1 MTYGYY
7 GAKGSR
13 KQSKTK
19 TLEVRRIL
27 ASLAMTA
34 GLLVYPFSVG
44 EAATE
49 IVRKEGVTG
58 PQITHPENNNN
69 VYNID
74 PEGSSGNFAYNRFE
88 KFNLDSGHIANL
100 NFKEAAALANLV
112 NNQVSINGIVNAV
125 KNGKIDGHLLFL
137 SPNGIAV
144 GASGVINAGQFT
156 GIVPTQTAFDK
167 LYNSSNPATDIT
179 LDTVQNL
186 NAYAN
191 DKAIDISGKIN
202 THSGVMLGA
211 GIININ
217 DGAKIQS
224 TKNLDFKDLVNIQN
238 GANADLGELT
248 KVEGSGGEIVLAAKQ
263 VSDVKD
269 TKVTKD
275 ENGQDKTEANA
286 IRWKDRSTDL
296 NAAVNIGKDKTD
308 QGVEITSSD
317 GAVKITAES
326 SSTYE
331 DSTPMTL
338 TDTLKKVIFGQGE
351 TIIDGLVD
359 KLAKKEAG
367 ANKYVFVNYSN
378 KKNKASVNVG
388 ANSAITG
395 NSIDIEAKS
404 TLEIKQSVA
413 VPASGKDSEGNTVS
427 NDSVLPVAAV
437 TVSRVYN
444 NADVVIDGNLTA
456 TGADATT
463 GSGIK
468 IAANADTKVDISATA
483 AGGEKTSAAVGV
495 AVLTGDT
502 KSKVTVKEGAT
513 PLTAAQGKVS
523 IEAVTGSDINV
534 NVGAVGA
541 QSYVVSNVGVANYDN
556 SAEVVLNRSI
566 TAGAVD
572 INAEN
577 KITGLKMTV
586 DNTVKTSTGSETGK
600 DTADTSATDEA
611 DISAEQGNTGTEKSE
626 DEKESEQKSVDPTQL
641 IKDAFVDTNDDK
653 TKDAAGSDGKGG
665 IQDVKDKLEGT
676 NEGGDN
682 EKKNSA
688 FGLGAAVGVVSNTN
702 NANVTIGKNVVIT
715 AAKPA
720 AGDTTP
726 ASGTPAE
733 GGTQTGDDS
742 QQTGE
747 GTTPTTPPAPDGSV
761 NISAKTLMT
770 ATTTNEDALQF
781 TVKNSLAKAKVEIGA
796 AVLVSNVKNNATVLM
811 DSDDT
816 NHATITSNGAVSLN
830 AAAGMGKYPAP
841 PEKEDGGD
849 GDSGSGTDAG
859 NGQNA
864 GSGTDTGT
872 GQTTNPETGNGT
884 GQNAGGESGNAGT
897 ATNTGSDTNTNPPAD
912 GGDDDTDAEE
922 KTSVLKYTVSA
933 EGTSEEETPGTF
945 ALSGSVG
952 VNTLKNNAIVMLGQQ
967 SQVTGSEVKLASD
980 AATSAEGT
988 YGAKDSNTKVGIGA
1002 TVGIQNIRGNS
1013 LVMVGKGVN
1022 LTGEESL
1029 EVSANN
1035 ELDAKNTA
1043 QNSGKGDSVG
1053 ISGMVA
1059 LSYGDS
1065 NSIVAIDD
1073 EAAIT
1078 AGFTTIT
1085 STNSTNIDNSA
1096 RTESTG
1102 TEGAKAFGIG
1112 VGIINYDINSIA
1124 MVGDNG
1130 SGLTAPTV
1138 VDAKNPTDTE
1148 KAAQKIYEDAKLARD
1163 VAGSTLAG
1171 KLGDKTAVNE
1181 KYVPVAKGT
1190 ITTGGLVAA
1199 AVTTGMIMNDAKAN
1213 ANAAPKE
1220 KDDDDSSGAEGDDG
1234 ENKPQDSEKWT
1245 KWSKQGTEGSGDAKK
1260 NAQNME
1266 NDNLQSQNES
1276 AAPSASQAGQEAGQA
1291 ANPDQGSSSDDDSED
1306 GEAAPTPGSP
1316 GASIGV
1322 EGSVALTFLGGR
1334 TDAVLDNVTV
1344 KNGTEDDPA
1353 PVLAASLS
1361 ATDFLGS
1368 ITLGGTGVK
1377 NKVDYGE
1384 STKVGIG
1391 ATFAMNSSK
1400 RDVDSLIR
1408 NSELPMA
1415 LMVSNSATKIGI
1427 EVAAGMGTSTGDGH
1441 GVNVNGA
1448 GVVYYNKAKQDVHA
1462 LMINT
1467 NVMGASVS
1475 NEATSTDFQIA
1486 GGLSGIKGS
1495 GESTTVGVGGAVAI
1509 SKLENDLK
1517 SGIIGGEY
1525 TVFSSVDVT
1534 AEKGTTQ
1541 INGALAGTKGG
1552 YGFEGAFA
1560 YGSVKNTTRAYIE
1573 DATVTSLGDVNV
1585 KAGEVPVVKT
1595 DAQKNE
1601 EKTKIDN
1608 KIDTSIGADPN
1619 KIKNIKK
1626 SDGSNTDNSGST
1638 DTNPTTYTDFD
1649 SATKDK
1655 AKEQLKKQAGD
1666 ALDKEAAQQAS
1677 NKNILEGAGLDTTG
1691 ASYLDTKSARS
1702 SLDELD
1708 IKDADGNKFD
1718 EGKAAEDAA
1727 QDEDDAKSD
1736 LGQNHSITITAAMGG
1751 GWNDGVGAGAGIAYN
1766 YVKNDIAADIKGAT
1780 ITANTVNGEAATDA
1794 LIVSVG
1800 AGIAVGGKTFN
1811 GAGSG
1816 SWNDLK
1822 NDTKV
1827 NFEKNTITGKSISE
1841 QALNTSSII
1850 NIAGEVAGGKGM
1862 SMGLSLAYNSLNNTT
1877 GTYLKDNK
1885 LTLLSDGDGAVR
1897 LATDNTGKALAV
1909 ASAVNVNI
1917 TQSYVGATG
1926 TVAINRGVN
1935 HTESVIDNADN
1946 IIYGVK
1952 TLSVT
1957 ASDLVKKTTVAGG
1970 ISVGGKK
1977 VGVGGAVAYTSV
1989 GSSGNKE
1996 RLRAEVNHANITTTA
2011 DGTITVSTTDSKTVK
2026 KGDKTELELSRIIS
2040 VGAGFGVQWGKN
2052 FFNLQGGAAVSDI
2065 YKDSRASLNNTIIN
2079 EGNTD
2084 NHPAISVTAD
2094 TRSKVNTVGAGGT
2107 VDIGTTVRGTA
2118 GVAINRMYHDTTAE
2132 MATTGDATTTVNAGR
2147 TEVRAVGDGDIHSVG
2162 VGGTV
2167 GVNGQASFGG
2177 SGGYNYIGNNVNA
2190 IIQNQNLTA
2199 NNNVGV
2205 VAQSDER
2212 LYNFVG
2218 GFAIAANAKVGLGAA
2233 VGINKITGSTNAL
2246 VSGGS
2251 VSAADTDTDA
2261 DKIKVTRPSDA
2272 KLFTTQS
2279 LDLTTDR
2286 TKLSESRTESGKTG
2300 IVVDSSATHTLISQ
2314 LSSGGVAAS
2323 ASVGIS
2329 LDGTVNLNTIEG
2341 ETTAKVQDAALNPG
2355 GNASASN
2362 INVNAIDYTN
2372 IGSFTGTPAI
2382 GAGAPLG
2389 LSIGVSANWET
2400 LDRTTA
2406 AEISSTSGKKNV
2418 FAKDLTVDA
2427 IAKHGSSALSF
2438 AAAAG
2443 GGKVGISSGDSI
2455 VRRKY
2460 NNTISAL
2467 LSNVNATFDGE
2478 AEIKADHLAN
2488 SHMQNVSA
2496 SLAAGMIGVA
2506 VGAGV
2511 SVIDDTSTVKAEVA
2525 DSELKAK
2532 ERTDGKNI
2540 SVLATN
2546 ENNWKN
2552 TLVTA
2557 SASVA
2562 IGAGLA
2568 ANVGINN
2575 TTGETAALV
2584 TNSTLE
2590 AYNVDVKAADKLTAK
2605 SIGGVGALG
2614 VGGVGVSVALNNI
2627 NSSVSS
2633 HVTGGSVTAANDIN
2647 VTAEEDRDFNSEV
2660 TGVAV
2665 GGIGVGVNVAITSI
2679 NKGITDA
2686 QLSGATDENGK
2697 SMGTD
2702 EGTKKEIDVH
2712 LNGTSVDGKTYGGV
2726 NGAKGSLAS
2735 GTGAFFGLNAEAKSD
2750 LEKAKEMSV
2759 SLSSATYKEGTPDT
2773 RKQGVHTEVS
2783 GETLTAAG
2791 NVNVKAT
2798 DANHIFEKNLEVTVG
2813 GGISATVA
2821 DNIIHTNYDTDV
2833 TMNRAN
2839 ITGKNVTIEAR
2850 QTQKGN
2856 GSEIEVKAGTGAIGI
2871 GVGVGYAGIVNKGS
2885 TDVNITGSTIKST
2898 EGDVTVNALDESK
2911 HKANILNVGVS
2922 SVNVT
2927 TTFASVENYSNV
2939 GITLNDT
2946 KDDANNIISTN
2957 ISAAKS
2963 IAIDA
2968 KKANALEA
2976 HTQGVGVGGVNVAVN
2991 HATIED
2997 GKKDE
3002 NGKIIS
3008 GNVTAKI
3015 TGTNG
3020 TFTANSFHLGATND
3034 TTAKLSAGSTAVSV
3048 LGVSRMRGKG
3058 VMNMGADVS
3067 VAGGRFN
3074 AGIVEFASTLGNAN
3088 GRTLEGNVKGHNISA
3103 VAVAPDVVALT
3114 TEAAG
3119 TVNVAN
3125 STFGENTNLI
3135 LDNESYV
3142 DRKAYIY
3149 SVTAGAVAVGN
3160 TSADI
3165 FGKETLNT
3173 TLTGGTATNPNK
3185 LNTLTVATYGENKGK
3200 AFADA
3205 GGGSLVGYIGAHV
3218 RNDSINNVTSTL
3230 GGQWET
3236 TGDVWLVAA
3245 QKDETRLTA
3254 SEGHGG
3260 IAGVGGTSVDN
3271 YITTNTNADVADGT
3285 VITADRTHI
3294 GTANAITTGAYDD
3307 TNEKGA
3313 TDAQTFT
3320 MKDHFGGVISGNRL
3334 RSLIDV
3340 VENGTVTIGSNAKI
3354 TTNHLQEYIAASE
3367 NNLTNLVEAKGGGAI
3382 AVTDAVSEF
3391 ILDIHN
3397 NVNVESGAILS
3408 NEKAA
3413 STEDIT
3419 IAAYDNLTMKSQVDG
3434 TVYAGVISPIV
3445 TKNIVV
3451 TDRTSDVTVA
3461 GTIESGSNVGLYAG
3475 ADEKGTLSNLK
3486 ADLKSGAY
3494 NYSVISITTPRVK
3507 YNKND
3512 DDKDIGKDMGT
3523 VNVSGMVRSNKDINV
3538 IASAGKERISKDQSL
3553 WNWALGGSS
3562 TNKTFL
3568 TSDAVTADEALPKT
3582 STVNVTGSLIAG
3594 TADAINVNI
3603 KGSVADGLEYAY
3615 ISKDGN
3621 SYTYNPD
3628 GPNTEIN
3635 LTNQRVLA
3643 GIKEGTFDYAN
3654 TLGERLQKLNEL
3666 IAAYDGNNNA
3676 NGGAEVMAAYIA
3688 ERTRIQDEMVRLGLT
3703 ENDKNGNI
3711 VYSNSGRP
3719 VYYVEIPDLST
3730 GGGNINVTAND
3741 LIGTGNLHANSA
3753 PGVTITN
3760 NSDAYL
3766 RLNNIIMGEQGGKI
3780 TYNGFDNVIP
3790 PGASEGNPVINRT
3803 NVSKTGA
3810 SFREIYG
3817 VGDKNTELA
3826 DLTVK
3831 NDPTVSLESTITLT
3845 EEKRQQLKQEVE
3857 NAANIELAD
3866 ENLTQADKDRILAN
3880 KNDLLNEI
3888 DRHESFTYKAMP
3900 NVEVNGKISNFYGQ
3914 VEINNTKG
3922 DIRINGGTQE
3932 RPTGVFGNSVKLVAS
3947 QGTIAQD
3954 YREGIVNISG
3964 DPEKYLDSYTSY
3976 TNNDLITAAENNMD
3990 FYEVTLFE
3998 GIPFFER
4005 KIMVRKPGTNL
4016 SGNATTTYERPASS
4030 IEATGYIAGRD
4041 VYVSASNINVN
4052 GLIQSGYKNYTAT
4065 VTETQLAEA
4074 QKRPASRAAVV
4085 QNRTMY
4091 KVNDGGAQWN
4101 STEKVFDYVP
4111 QVYWDPSTDKLV
4123 VEDIDTQGGKIY
4135 LTGKIAST
4143 GDGRILAADGAADIT
4158 VTNETALDMNV
4169 GNVLNNQREGVITIA
4184 DTANDTWT
4192 EYKRGQTRS
4201 ITGYANY
4208 LKAHAKDGDPY
4219 ATASVTTDTDKVLS
4233 MDSTL
4238 TYTPKANQTYNWTK
4252 GKTVEETKEYLHH
4265 KRYGLWGAVETKD
4278 ATALRSE
4285 AKVVRQA
4292 EPREYGLPEGAVIQQ
4307 DSTTGLAGNTLRLD
4321 TTSNQLEHWQSE
4333 PERWLEK
4340 TGFLG
4345 WFRNYYTRWTEG
4357 TKTLKTYSYS
4367 ISASEPISIGLIGD
4381 ATGSINI
4388 ASTNANG
4395 GSINL
4400 TGNVANS
4407 HNAAPLTVN
4416 SAAGGIFQ
4424 NDNTTLKSE
4433 IVNLSAKNDI
4443 SNIHIASIGE
4453 VTGQD
4458 AEGKAI
4464 VTDNIQ
4470 LNAVSTG
4477 KGDIDITAV
4486 GGFLNDQPLPGNVT
4500 IVALKSQDGDTA
4512 FSSNAALGDVTL
4524 TANGNII
4531 QSGSGTTV
4539 EGRGITLT
4547 SKNGGIGTAGQAI
4560 QIAGSDL
4567 VYSTDRYGAQVNASA
4582 KDSIYLTEATAGG
4595 DMRVGKIESREGD
4608 VNLTVLDGGFID
4620 ALPKEDKSGSNDSVD
4635 EMVHRWIDAGL
4646 IDGEKDTNG
4655 NYTYKGAYIEGLEKA
4670 RDEYRANVEAAYDI
4684 ETVYASTDYQDYK
4697 ARTGSYA
4704 NKTDEEIAAKLE
4716 ADGHQKYADYAKY
4729 ETAAAYRTAHKI
4741 DWATQYNNEKTVVE
4755 AVYASADYKAYI
4767 AGTGVYAGM
4776 TAEQKS
4782 AKLAA
4787 DGHQNY
4793 VVYAKYGTAE
4803 AYLKDTAAYKY
4814 SQYADAN
4821 AYLDADA
4828 TYTDLKDKAD
4838 HPTFEWTKDM
4848 MLYAVSD
4855 KMVNPEGGGSVQTE
4869 QAANVL
4875 GVNVKLN
4882 AAKGVGTFA
4891 DESETITGEQL
4902 TGSDAVTYM
4911 KQLLNVGASDVKVEK
4926 TVDEDGATRV
4936 KSFTITRNMPLGVF
4950 LKEKDS
4956 QESGAQE
4963 TGALNVQAGGD
4974 VFVAGR
4980 TETVGNDVHSVIN
4993 VGAIDA
4999 KSGDKTYDVRLHSAK
5014 GIYNAKTVNDTNITG
5029 RNLILTGGEE
5039 SIGEAYKPLTVSLT
5053 GDITEAR
5060 ANKNVFIK
5068 NMNDADFLRLGAM
5081 SAGDTISLN
5090 SHKGFLMSSANSDIA
5105 VSYINAGKT
5114 LQFVADETTG
5124 IVGNADHAIR
5134 ILNDRAPV
5142 DITAGTAYI
5151 KGVGNTDIRNG
5162 TLVLGTINT
5171 TNEFVAES
5179 EGSLSVGQ
5187 EEEKDSAG
5195 NVVKPA
5201 VEGKINSGGNVTL
5214 SAADKLTLDGAVK
5227 AGNQTDAKKVLTL
5240 KAVNGDITQTAKGAI
5255 TADAVNTFNG
5265 KSLLL
5270 ENANNQFNSITVDGI
5285 ETESGKAI
5293 DGNVRIIDN
5302 SDALVVAV
5310 KRDVTGDISVE
5321 NLRENGALT
5330 NSGNLT
5336 ATGNIELEAKGDLT
5350 QAAGTTLDAGKDV
5363 KLTSTNG
5370 ALAANGNIKA
5380 QENIE
5385 LKSDGDLTQAAD
5397 STLNA
5402 GKDVNLTSTNG
5413 ALAANGNIK
5422 AQENIILK
5430 AKGDLTQ
5437 AADSTLDAGK
5447 DVNLTSTNG
5456 ALTANG
5462 NIKAQE
5468 NIDLKA
5474 KGDLTQAAGSTLDAR
5489 MNVEMT
5495 STNGN
5500 LTQAANTEIKA
5511 GQNVTQTAQNG
5522 ALVNDGKIVSL
5533 DGGIT
5538 LTAKGDL
5545 TQGAKLSA
5553 DKDIKVTSEN
5563 GALANNNSIIS
5574 GNGNIVLKAEKDLTQ
5589 GLKGILAANNRE
5601 KEVQLTSVNGGITQ
5615 QATEEESAG
5624 IQAKKVTVVS
5634 KNSVDLW
5641 GVNNYFDAITVQSS
5655 VANAP
5660 IQGSVSIFDCADNM
5674 ELSILPVVNG
5684 NIKVEN
5690 RESAGAIQV
5699 TSELNANGNGADAKG
5714 DITLQSKGNIVT
5726 ERKLTAA
5733 NDVTATSTDGAMTI
5747 GGDVSASNNITLQ
5760 SKEAMQTTGKLTA
5773 ADDVNLTSTSGDVT
5787 IGGDVTTGTQE
5798 PKFEDLNNDGIPE
5811 VQEPYNALVIH
5822 AGGAIQEAEGV
5833 KIATP
5838 VVETYSAKGVSMES
5852 KNNTFEFFL
5861 ADALGDN
5868 TIINGSVKAVTSYAG
5883 GEDQTFT
5890 AGVGVSVVGDVEF
5903 TNLHQDGHLG
5913 LLMLHPERDISV
5925 LEGNGAEG
5933 NLVLKASQDV
5943 GLLGDAT
5950 AAHDI
5955 VIDSTN
5961 GSFYGIGKSLT
5972 AGHDVNV
5979 SVGDAVYYIGGTN
5992 NDGTGKA
5999 LYAGHDIVIETKN
6012 SASEDAGIYI
6022 GALPDNINLM
6032 DVMNGTASVEEAPT
6046 VLMAV
6051 NNAIFNVNG
6060 NGDIDLKGNVMAKDG
6075 EVAATIS
6082 GKGDITVGNEEG
6094 VAETTI
6100 MAQKDVTLKTEEG
6113 NIKVSKGIQSTEE
6126 SVSVQTGKGDITV
6139 GRDNVVDGKTITAK
6153 KDVSVGTD
6161 LGTIYIQGE
6170 TSTETGDITM
6180 KAGKNNYKEG
6190 SDGGNFVI
6198 RDDGQVN
6205 SGGGVGLYGRNGD
6218 IHITDDISAK
6228 KGLTASITEQG
6239 NVYFDTN
6246 VSVTNDVNITTEK
6259 GDIEVGHTVN
6269 AETGTVSLQTGKG
6282 DISIGADVTAGND
6295 VKMKVNTGDVTVGDG
6310 VTGDDAGSS
6319 GQGNVVAKN
6328 GDVTVDISGKG
6339 NVSITKSVDSQNG
6352 SVSVKTKEGNIN
6364 IGSANVKD
6372 DKTVTAKENVNVE
6385 TDLGTIYILGMT
6397 STEKGDIT
6405 MKAGKDSYQ
6414 ADEGSGEDLVQNG
6427 NFIIKDDG
6435 KVNAGGA
6442 VNLKGRNGDIHITE
6456 AIEAKKGIT
6465 TSITEKG
6472 NVYFDREVNVKDD
6485 VNITTEDGSIAIGK
6499 TVTSTEGNVN
6509 LQTGTGSILIGEDV
6523 TAEKD
6528 VTIATKKG
6536 SVIVGDT
6543 DTGRAGNVLSKKGDV
6558 SIQTGEGIVG
6568 IVKSVKA
6575 QEGSIDIQV
6584 GTGGVAI
6591 GDNGPGVETVTAYK
6605 NIDVAVD
6612 LGRIEINGKTST
6624 KKGDISMS
6632 AAESE
6637 YVPGGQNIIIAQN
6650 GELDSGRDARLTG
6663 RNGDLHVTDA
6673 VKAVRNLNA
6682 KVLDEGDIVYDKTVN
6697 VNGDVTAKTDKGSIS
6712 VAKEVTGNLVDLDT
6726 GKGNITV
6733 SGDIRSNTDVTMH
6746 TGTGDISVK
6755 NVNAQGNTTI
6765 SDTGRGNVNG
6775 KNIVSGGTTHVS
6787 LTKGDLFLNL
6797 AEGKAVVL
6805 RMEDNT
6811 KASKV
6816 GTVLADASGGAG
6828 PDVELTGNYIPIGT
6842 LAAKNGNTVFE
6853 VTAMGANNQKL
6864 ISGEIT
6870 VGSLRSRTNTHMP
6883 TLWANRGN
6891 IHVDEGDL
6899 AIDDVLAVD
6908 KIHLE
6913 NKLTDL
6919 AIFGRTPTRDG
6930 EQLYYWNNLE
6940 MANSKTRPF
6949 MLYANGKVRTHRA
6962 VLIDAGRYYGKLY
6975 GDNLSVVDMMRERLT
6990 NEHGQYT
6997 FDRTWY
7003 TKPGEI
7009 LKEKVLFGMDT
7020 VDEDIRR
7027 HNASSGQLM

>member
-34 GLLVYPFSVG
+34 GLLAMPFSVG

-74 PEGSSGNFAYNRFE
+74 PEGVSGNFAYNRFE

-112 NNQVSINGIVNAV
+112 NNQVTINGIVNAV

-156 GIVPTQTAFDK
+156 GIVPTPDAFNK
-167 LYNSSNPATDIT
+167 LYNASDTDVATVIT
-179 LDTVQNL
+179 LEAINTIRDG
-186 NAYAN
+186 AYAN
-191 DKAIDISGKIN
+191 DKSIDISGHIN
-202 THSGVMLGA
+202 THSGIMLGA
-211 GIININ
+211 GVININ
-217 DGAKIQS
+217 DGAMLRS
-224 TKNLDFKDLVNIQN
+224 TKDVSFTDVVNTGSN
-238 GANADLGELT
+238 PELAFAT
-248 KVEGSGGEIVLAAKQ
+248 DGTGGEIVLAAKQ

-275 ENGQDKTEANA
+275 KNGQDKTEANA

-296 NAAVNIGKDKTD
+296 NAAVNIGKNVTISNKDN
-308 QGVEITSSD
+308 
-317 GAVKITAES
+317 AVKITAES
-326 SSTYE
+326 TSTYE

-338 TDTLKKVIFGQGE
+338 TDTLKNVIFGQGE

-395 NSIDIEAKS
+395 NNIDIEAKS

-468 IAANADTKVDISATA
+468 IAANADTKVDLSATA

-577 KITGLKMTV
+577 KIIGLKMTV
-586 DNTVKTSTGSETGK
+586 DNTVKTPTGSETGK

-715 AAKPA
+715 A
-720 AGDTTP
+720 TP
-726 ASGTPAE
+726 IENSETANGA
-733 GGTQTGDDS
+733 
-742 QQTGE
+742 
-747 GTTPTTPPAPDGSV
+747 V
-761 NISAKTLMT
+761 NVSANTLMQ
-770 ATTTNEDALQF
+770 ASAEKEDGFQF
-781 TVKNSLAKAKVEIGA
+781 SVKNTQSGANVEIGA
-796 AVLVSNVKNNATVLM
+796 AVLVSNVKNDATVLM
-811 DSDDT
+811 DSDSDGT
-816 NHATITSNGAVSLN
+816 KFAQIKGGKVSLDVG
-830 AAAGMGKYPAP
+830 AGMGKYKVNQP
-841 PEKEDGGD
+841 KTGEDGKP
-849 GDSGSGTDAG
+849 
-859 NGQNA
+859 
-864 GSGTDTGT
+864 TG
-872 GQTTNPETGNGT
+872 ET
-884 GQNAGGESGNAGT
+884 E
-897 ATNTGSDTNTNPPAD
+897 
-912 GGDDDTDAEE
+912 EVE

-933 EGTSEEETPGTF
+933 EGTAEDDKPSKF
-945 ALSGSVG
+945 VLDGSVG
-952 VNTLKNNAIVMLGQQ
+952 VNTLKNNAIVLLGQHLGQQ
-967 SQVTGSEVKLASD
+967 SQVEGSEVKLSSD
-980 AATSAEGT
+980 ATTNAEGT
-988 YGAKDSNTKVGIGA
+988 YGAKDENTKVGLGG

-1013 LVMVGKGVN
+1013 LVMVGKGASI
-1022 LTGEESL
+1022 TGTDSFEA
-1029 EVSANN
+1029 SAENSMD
-1035 ELDAKNTA
+1035 LKNTV
-1043 QNSGKGDSVG
+1043 QNAGKGTSIG
-1053 ISGMVA
+1053 ISGMLA
-1059 LSYGDS
+1059 LSYGES
-1065 NSIVAIDD
+1065 NSVVSIDD
-1073 EAAIT
+1073 EANIT
-1078 AGFTTIT
+1078 TGFATIT
-1085 STNSTNIDNSA
+1085 STNSTNIENVARSESA
-1096 RTESTG
+1096 G
-1102 TEGAKAFGIG
+1102 QDGAKAFGIG
-1112 VGIINYDINSIA
+1112 VGIVNYDVNSIA

-1130 SGLTAPTV
+1130 SGIIAPTGSS
-1138 VDAKNPTDTE
+1138 TDTE
-1148 KAAQKIYEDAKLARD
+1148 KAAKKIYADAALARTI
-1163 VAGSTLAG
+1163 AGDTLAG
-1171 KLGDKTAVNE
+1171 KLGGKTTGD
-1181 KYVPVAKGT
+1181 AKGN
-1190 ITTGGLVAA
+1190 ITTGGLVGMAL
-1199 AVTTGMIMNDAKAN
+1199 TTGMIQNDAKA
-1213 ANAAPKE
+1213 KVVT
-1220 KDDDDSSGAEGDDG
+1220 SSEDDG
-1234 ENKPQDSEKWT
+1234 DENDREDSEKWT
-1245 KWSKQGTEGSGDAKK
+1245 KWSKKGEEGSTDAK
-1260 NAQNME
+1260 QTT
-1266 NDNLQSQNES
+1266 NDLEQDNVESQNGS
-1276 AAPSASQAGQEAGQA
+1276 APPAGGSSQKNNATSAMGEASEA
-1291 ANPDQGSSSDDDSED
+1291 ANPDGSTNAED
-1306 GEAAPTPGSP
+1306 EGAAPAAGSEASA
-1316 GASIGV
+1316 GASIGI

-1334 TDAVLDNVTV
+1334 TDAVLDNVIV
-1344 KNGTEDDPA
+1344 KNETVEDETVTPA
-1353 PVLAASLS
+1353 PVLAVSMS

-1368 ITLGGTGVK
+1368 ITMGGTSVK
-1377 NKVDYGE
+1377 HSVQE
-1384 STKVGIG
+1384 SASANVGIG
-1391 ATFAMNSSK
+1391 GTFAMNSVS
-1400 RDVDSLIR
+1400 RDVNSLIR
-1408 NSELPMA
+1408 KSELPMA
-1415 LMVSNSATKIGI
+1415 FLVSNAATKIGI
-1427 EVAAGMGTSTGDGH
+1427 EVAAGMGVSTAEGTGA
-1441 GVNVNGA
+1441 NINGA

-1486 GGLSGIKGS
+1486 GGLAATKG
-1495 GESTTVGVGGAVAI
+1495 GGAGTNVGVGGAVAI

-1525 TVFSSVDVT
+1525 TVLSSVDVE
-1534 AEKGTTQ
+1534 AQKGTTQ
-1541 INGALAGTKGG
+1541 VSGALAGTKGG

-1573 DATVTSLGDVNV
+1573 DVPSLSSGDVNV
-1585 KAGEVPVVKT
+1585 KAGEVPVVRT
-1595 DAQKNE
+1595 DAQKDAKINE
-1601 EKTKIDN
+1601 EKSKIDGKITKADN
-1608 KIDTSIGADPN
+1608 KLDDD
-1619 KIKNIKK
+1619 KK
-1626 SDGSNTDNSGST
+1626 LTDEQ
-1638 DTNPTTYTDFD
+1638 
-1649 SATKDK
+1649 K
-1655 AKEQLKKQAGD
+1655 AKLKEQANKAIE
-1666 ALDKEAAQQAS
+1666 KEAAQQKS
-1677 NKNILEGAGLDTTG
+1677 NKDTLDAAGLDTTG
-1691 ASYLDTKSARS
+1691 ETYLDKSEATSSIAKETKEDSAGKS
-1702 SLDELD
+1702 IETDGGK
-1708 IKDADGNKFD
+1708 IAD
-1718 EGKAAEDAA
+1718 DAA
-1727 QDEDDAKSD
+1727 SDENAAKDD
-1736 LGQNHSITITAAMGG
+1736 LGKNKSLTITAAMGG
-1751 GWNDGVGAGAGIAYN
+1751 GWNDNVGAGAGIAYN
-1766 YVKNDIAADIKGAT
+1766 YVNNDIAADIKGST
-1780 ITANTVNGEAATDA
+1780 ITANAVTGQASSDAT
-1794 LIVSVG
+1794 IVSVG
-1800 AGIAVGGKTFN
+1800 AGVAIGGKTFN

-1827 NFEKNTITGKSISE
+1827 NFEGNTITGKSILE
-1841 QALNTSSII
+1841 GAENAASII
-1850 NIAGEVAGGKGM
+1850 NIAGELVGGKGM
-1862 SMGLSLAYNSLNNTT
+1862 AMGLSLAYNSLNNTT
-1877 GTYLKDNK
+1877 GAYLTNNK
-1885 LTLLSDGDGAVR
+1885 LALESEGDGAVT
-1897 LATDNTGKALAV
+1897 LSADNTGKALAV
-1909 ASAVNVNI
+1909 AGGVNVNI
-1917 TQSYVGATG
+1917 SGSYVGATG

-1935 HTESVIDNADN
+1935 HTESVIDNAYNTID
-1946 IIYGVK
+1946 GVK
-1952 TLSVT
+1952 ALSVT
-1957 ASDLVKKTTVAGG
+1957 ASDLTKKTTVAGG

-1977 VGVGGAVAYTSV
+1977 VGMGGSVAYTSV
-1989 GSSGNKE
+1989 GSSSDRE

-2011 DGTITVSTTDSKTVK
+2011 DGTITVSTTDNK
-2026 KGDKTELELSRIIS
+2026 KNANNEVEKSRVIT
-2040 VGAGFGVQWGKN
+2040 VGAGFGVDWGKN

-2065 YKDSRASLNNTIIN
+2065 YKDSRASLNNTNIN
-2079 EGNTD
+2079 AQNKD
-2084 NHPAISVTAD
+2084 AHPTINVTAD
-2094 TRSKVNTVGAGGT
+2094 TKSKINTVGVGGS
-2107 VDIGTTVRGTA
+2107 VSIGSQVKGAA
-2118 GVAINRMYHDTTAE
+2118 GVAINRMYQDTKAE
-2132 MATTGDATTTVNAGR
+2132 MATDSGTTTVNAGL
-2147 TEVRAVGDGDIHSVG
+2147 TQVRAVGDGDIHSVG
-2162 VGGTV
+2162 VGGLV
-2167 GVNGQASFGG
+2167 GVGGQVAFAG
-2177 SGGYNYIGNNVNA
+2177 SGSYNYIGNNVNA
-2190 IIQNQNLTA
+2190 ILKNQNLTA
-2199 NNNVGV
+2199 NRSVGV
-2205 VAQSDER
+2205 VAQSDDR
-2212 LYNFVG
+2212 LYNFSG
-2218 GFAIAANAKVGLGAA
+2218 GFAIGANTKVGLGAS
-2233 VGINKITGSTNAL
+2233 VSINKITGDTNAL

-2251 VSAADTDTDA
+2251 ISAADVGNIT
-2261 DKIKVTRPSDA
+2261 VTRPKDDDLFKA
-2272 KLFTTQS
+2272 EKLDVSTNRQ
-2279 LDLTTDR
+2279 
-2286 TKLSESRTESGKTG
+2286 KLSENRQSETKTG
-2300 IVVDSSATHTLISQ
+2300 VVVNSSATHTMISQ
-2314 LSSGGVAAS
+2314 LSSGGVAIS
-2323 ASVGIS
+2323 GSVGVNV
-2329 LDGTVNLNTIEG
+2329 DGTVNLNTIKG
-2341 ETTAKVQDAALNPG
+2341 ETTAKIQDTNLNSES
-2355 GNASASN
+2355 NASDV
-2362 INVNAIDYTN
+2362 NVNAIDYSNLGT
-2372 IGSFTGTPAI
+2372 FTGTPSI
-2382 GAGAPLG
+2382 GGG
-2389 LSIGVSANWET
+2389 GVGVSVGVSANWET
-2400 LDRTTA
+2400 LDRMTA
-2406 AEISSTSGKKNV
+2406 AEISFSSASKEPNVYAKN
-2418 FAKDLTVDA
+2418 LTVDA
-2427 IAKHGSSALSF
+2427 TAKHGSSALSF
-2438 AAAAG
+2438 AAAGAA
-2443 GGKVGISSGDSI
+2443 GKVSVSSGDSI
-2455 VRRKY
+2455 MRHKY
-2460 NNTISAL
+2460 TNKTLATV
-2467 LSNVNATFDGE
+2467 SNVNAVYDGT
-2478 AEIKADHLAN
+2478 AKVKADHLGN
-2488 SHMQNVSA
+2488 SHTENVSVSA
-2496 SLAAGMIGVA
+2496 SIGMVA
-2506 VGAGV
+2506 VAAGAGV
-2511 SVIDDTSTVKAEVA
+2511 SVMDDSSTVKAEVKN
-2525 DSELKAK
+2525 SKLKEK
-2532 ERTDGKNI
+2532 EKSTGETDKKTI
-2540 SVLATN
+2540 SVWAN
-2546 ENNWKN
+2546 NKNNWNN

-2557 SASVA
+2557 SLGAG
-2562 IGAGLA
+2562 IGAGVA
-2568 ANVGINN
+2568 ANVGIYNI
-2575 TTGETAALV
+2575 TGETAALV
-2584 TNSTLE
+2584 TNSDLKATD
-2590 AYNVDVKAADKLTAK
+2590 VTVKATDELTAK
-2605 SIGGVGALG
+2605 GTGGVGAGG
-2614 VGGVGVSVALNNI
+2614 VGGVGVAVTLNNI
-2627 NSSVSS
+2627 NRSVSS
-2633 HVTGGSVTAANDIN
+2633 HVTGGQVEASNDIN
-2647 VTAEEDRDFNSEV
+2647 VATEEMRSFDSQV
-2660 TGVAV
+2660 TGVGA
-2665 GGIGVGVNVAITSI
+2665 GGIGVGVNVAVTSI

-2686 QLSGATDENGK
+2686 QLSNAKDENNNPT
-2697 SMGTD
+2697 SVNADTQN
-2702 EGTKKEIDVH
+2702 EIKKH
-2712 LNGTSVDGKTYGGV
+2712 LNSV
-2726 NGAKGSLAS
+2726 NGSKGTLGS
-2735 GTGAFFGLNAEAKSD
+2735 GTGAFFGLN
-2750 LEKAKEMSV
+2750 KADKEDIDDTVNNMSV
-2759 SLSSATYKEGTPDT
+2759 SLATPTYDSATPDT
-2773 RKQGVHTEVS
+2773 KKMGVHTEISNVILTAGNDVNVTAQDKS
-2783 GETLTAAG
+2783 DIFAKNIGVTAAG
-2791 NVNVKAT
+2791 AASINVT
-2798 DANHIFEKNLEVTVG
+2798 DA
-2813 GGISATVA
+2813 
-2821 DNIIHTNYDTDV
+2821 IIHTNYDTDV
-2833 TMNRAN
+2833 TMNKATV
-2839 ITGKNVTIEAR
+2839 TGKNVTINAL
-2850 QTQKGN
+2850 QTQAAPKDGKQ
-2856 GSEIEVKAGTGAIGI
+2856 GSDVRVTAVTVGALAS
-2871 GVGVGYAGIVNKGS
+2871 VGVGYAGIVNRGA
-2885 TDVNITGSTIKST
+2885 TDVNITDSNIKST
-2898 EGDVTVNALDESK
+2898 AGNVAVNAEDKSK
-2911 HKANILNVGVS
+2911 HQSQILSVGVAAL
-2922 SVNVT
+2922 NVT

-2939 GITLNDT
+2939 GVTLGGTN
-2946 KDDANNIISTN
+2946 N
-2957 ISAAKS
+2957 ISATRAADDKKS
-2963 IAIDA
+2963 ETGNITIDA

-2997 GKKDE
+2997 GGKD
-3002 NGKIIS
+3002 GDRVT

-3034 TTAKLSAGSTAVSV
+3034 TTAKLSAGNVAVSV

-3067 VAGGRFN
+3067 VAGGSFN

-3165 FGKETLNT
+3165 YGKETLNT
-3173 TLTGGTATNPNK
+3173 TLTGKANTSNK

-3307 TNEKGA
+3307 TNDKGA

-3391 ILDIHN
+3391 DLKIHN
-3397 NVNVESGAILS
+3397 NVNVGSGAILS

-3419 IAAYDNLTMKSQVDG
+3419 LAAYDNLTMKSQVDG

-3512 DDKDIGKDMGT
+3512 DDKDIGKDKGT

-3568 TSDAVTADEALPKT
+3568 TSDAVAADEALPKT

-3688 ERTRIQDEMVRLGLT
+3688 ERTRIQNEMVRLRLT

-3741 LIGTGNLHANSA
+3741 LTGTGNLHANSA

-3766 RLNNIIMGEQGGKI
+3766 RLNNILMGEQGGKI
-3780 TYNGFDNVIP
+3780 YYNGFDNVIP
-3790 PGASEGNPVINRT
+3790 AGASQGNPVINRT

-3810 SFREIYG
+3810 SFNEIYG
-3817 VGDKNTELA
+3817 VENGKAA

-3845 EEKRQQLKQEVE
+3845 EEKRKQLKQEVE
-3857 NAANIELAD
+3857 NAANIELAEIKPTD
-3866 ENLTQADKDRILAN
+3866 ENRDNLIANILVN
-3880 KNDLLNEI
+3880 KEKLLKEI
-3888 DRHESFTYKAMP
+3888 DENSSFTYKAMP

-3932 RPTGVFGNSVKLVAS
+3932 RPTGVFGNSVKLIAS

-3964 DPEKYLDSYTSY
+3964 DPEKYLDSYTTY
-3976 TNNDLITAAENNMD
+3976 TNNKLITDAEENMQ
-3990 FYEVTLFE
+3990 FE
-3998 GIPFFER
+3998 EITIFPGIRFFEQ
-4005 KIMVRKPGTNL
+4005 KIRVRKPGTNL

-4123 VEDIDTQGGKIY
+4123 VEDIDTAGGKIY

-4143 GDGRILAADGAADIT
+4143 GTGTYSEDKKLIPGRILAADGAAIIT
-4158 VTNETALDMNV
+4158 VKNETALDMNV
-4169 GNVLNNQREGVITIA
+4169 GKVLNNQREGVITIA
-4184 DTANDTWT
+4184 DTAKDTWT
-4192 EYKRGQTRS
+4192 EYKRGQTRT
-4201 ITGYANY
+4201 IQPGWDENDPTKGYAAF
-4208 LKAHAKDGDPY
+4208 LELHAKDGDPY
-4219 ATASVTTDTDKVLS
+4219 AKASVTTDTDKVLS

-4278 ATALRSE
+4278 ATALKSE

-4307 DSTTGLAGNTLRLD
+4307 GSTTGLAGNTLRLD

-4381 ATGSINI
+4381 STGSINI
-4388 ASTNANG
+4388 ASG

-4453 VTGQD
+4453 VTGRD

-4500 IVALKSQDGDTA
+4500 IVALKSKDGIN
-4512 FSSNAALGDVTL
+4512 SSVSSTALGDVSL
-4524 TANGNII
+4524 TANGNIT

-4539 EGRGITLT
+4539 EGRGINLT
-4547 SKNGGIGTAGQAI
+4547 SKKGGIGTAGQAI

-4582 KDSIYLTEATAGG
+4582 KDSIYLTEATTGG

-4608 VNLTVLDGGFID
+4608 VNLTVTNGGFID

-4646 IDGEKDTNG
+4646 IDGEKNASG
-4655 NYTYKGAYIEGLEKA
+4655 EYTYKGAYITGLEKK
-4670 RDEYRANVEAAYDI
+4670 RDDYKKNIELVYDTEKGGKTQAQWQADYNEYKASYDSYIANRDKYANYDSLSQEERETLDKENPGGYENYKHFSAQKAAYD
-4684 ETVYASTDYQDYK
+4684 
-4697 ARTGSYA
+4697 SYLA
-4704 NKTDEEIAAKLE
+4704 NKGRFDNLSQSEREALE
-4716 ADGHQKYADYAKY
+4716 AKGD
-4729 ETAAAYRTAHKI
+4729 
-4741 DWATQYNNEKTVVE
+4741 
-4755 AVYASADYKAYI
+4755 SDYKAYKYYSQF
-4767 AGTGVYAGM
+4767 GNV
-4776 TAEQKS
+4776 TADE
-4782 AKLAA
+4782 
-4787 DGHQNY
+4787 
-4793 VVYAKYGTAE
+4793 
-4803 AYLKDTAAYKY
+4803 YLKTNTVSYKY
-4814 SQYADAN
+4814 SQYANAD
-4821 AYLDADA
+4821 AYLEADA
-4828 TYTDLKDKAD
+4828 KYKDLVDKAD
-4838 HPTFEWTKDM
+4838 PEKRTFEWTKEM

-4855 KMVNPEGGGSVQTE
+4855 KMVNPEGGGSVQTK

-4875 GVNVKLN
+4875 GVNVNLN
-4882 AAKGVGTFA
+4882 ATKGAVGTFA
-4891 DESETITGEQL
+4891 DQSETITGEQL
-4902 TGSDAVTYM
+4902 TGNEAVTYM
-4911 KQLLNVGASDVKVEK
+4911 KKLLNVGASDVKVEK
-4926 TVDEDGATRV
+4926 TVDEDGTIRV

-4950 LKEKDS
+4950 LKEKES
-4956 QESGAQE
+4956 QESGTQE

-4980 TETVGNDVHSVIN
+4980 TETVDNGVHSAIN
-4993 VGAIDA
+4993 VGAINA
-4999 KSGDKTYDVRLHSAK
+4999 KSDDNKTYDVRLYSAK

-5029 RNLILTGGEE
+5029 KNLILTGGEE
-5039 SIGEAYKPLTVSLT
+5039 SIGEADKPLTVSLT
-5053 GDITEAR
+5053 GDMTEAR

-5142 DITAGTAYI
+5142 DITAGNAYI

-5162 TLVLGTINT
+5162 TLLLGTINT
-5171 TNEFVAES
+5171 TGEFTATS
-5179 EGSLSVGQ
+5179 DGSLSVGR
-5187 EEEKDSAG
+5187 EEEKDGAG
-5195 NVVKPA
+5195 NVVKEA
-5201 VEGKINSGGNVTL
+5201 VEGSINAGDKGGNVTL
-5214 SAADKLTLDGAVK
+5214 VATDNLTLDGAVK
-5227 AGNQTDAKKVLTL
+5227 AGNLTDAKRTLTL
-5240 KAVNGDITQTAKGAI
+5240 KADNGDITQTAKGAI

-5285 ETESGKAI
+5285 ETETGKAI
-5293 DGNVRIIDN
+5293 AGNVRIKDK
-5302 SDALVVAV
+5302 SDALTVAV

-5321 NLRENGALT
+5321 NRKTGGTLT

-5336 ATGNIELEAKGDLT
+5336 ATGNIGLKADGNLT
-5350 QAAGTTLDAGKDV
+5350 QAAGT
-5363 KLTSTNG
+5363 
-5370 ALAANGNIKA
+5370 
-5380 QENIE
+5380 
-5385 LKSDGDLTQAAD
+5385 
-5397 STLNA
+5397 TLNA

-5413 ALAANGNIK
+5413 SI
-5422 AQENIILK
+5422 
-5430 AKGDLTQ
+5430 T
-5437 AADSTLDAGK
+5437 
-5447 DVNLTSTNG
+5447 
-5456 ALTANG
+5456 
-5462 NIKAQE
+5462 
-5468 NIDLKA
+5468 
-5474 KGDLTQAAGSTLDAR
+5474 
-5489 MNVEMT
+5489 
-5495 STNGN
+5495 
-5500 LTQAANTEIKA
+5500 
-5511 GQNVTQTAQNG
+5511 QNVTEGT
-5522 ALVNDGKIVSL
+5522 
-5533 DGGIT
+5533 T
-5538 LTAKGDL
+5538 T
-5545 TQGAKLSA
+5545 
-5553 DKDIKVTSEN
+5553 
-5563 GALANNNSIIS
+5563 
-5574 GNGNIVLKAEKDLTQ
+5574 
-5589 GLKGILAANNRE
+5589 
-5601 KEVQLTSVNGGITQ
+5601 
-5615 QATEEESAG
+5615 G
-5624 IQAKKVTVVS
+5624 IQAQKVTTVSAKKV
-5634 KNSVDLW
+5634 DLQ
-5641 GVNNYFDAITVQSS
+5641 GTGNQFDVLTAQSS
-5655 VANAP
+5655 GANAP
-5660 IQGSVSIFDCADNM
+5660 IQGGVLIKDSTDKLA
-5674 ELSILPVVNG
+5674 LSIQPSVIG
-5684 NIKVEN
+5684 PITVEN
-5690 RESAGAIQV
+5690 TKDNGAIQV
-5699 TSELNANGNGADAKG
+5699 TSELQAKTQG
-5714 DITLQSKGNIVT
+5714 TDTGTLTLKSDGSMQIDKN
-5726 ERKLTAA
+5726 
-5733 NDVTATSTDGAMTI
+5733 VTADSDVVLTSVSGAMTI
-5747 GGDVSASNNITLQ
+5747 GGDVSASNNITLT
-5760 SKEAMQTTGKLTA
+5760 SKETMQTTGKLTA
-5773 ADDVNLTSTSGDVT
+5773 ANNVTATSTDGAMTIGGDVTTTTGDIKLQSNGNMQTTGKLTAKQNANSDNPAGNVNLTSTSGDVT
-5787 IGGDVTTGTQE
+5787 ISGDVTTGKQLPNLE
-5798 PKFEDLNNDGIPE
+5798 GANSPIPLE
-5811 VQEPYNALVIH
+5811 GTYNALVIK

-5833 KIATP
+5833 NIDTP
-5838 VVETYSAKGVSMES
+5838 VVETYSGKGVSLES
-5852 KNNTFEFFL
+5852 AKNTFGIFL
-5861 ADALGDN
+5861 ADGVNNNKAID
-5868 TIINGSVKAVTSYAG
+5868 GSVKVATNYYK
-5883 GEDQTFT
+5883 GEDD
-5890 AGVGVSVVGDVEF
+5890 SVVTIGLGASVLGDAEF
-5903 TNLHQDGHLG
+5903 SNLNPNGGLG
-5913 LLMLHPERDISV
+5913 ILVWHPEDNDRVIKV
-5925 LEGNGAEG
+5925 LGGNGAKG
-5933 NLVLKASQDV
+5933 DLVLKASQDV
-5943 GLLGDAT
+5943 GLLGDAY
-5950 AAHDI
+5950 AAHD
-5955 VIDSTN
+5955 VVVKSTN
-5961 GSFYGIGKSLT
+5961 GSFYGIGRNIT
-5972 AGHDVNV
+5972 AENDVNV
-5979 SVGDAVYYIGGTN
+5979 SVADSVYYIGGT
-5992 NDGTGKA
+5992 GKA
-5999 LYAGHDIVIETKN
+5999 LSARHDIIFEATN
-6012 SASEDAGIYI
+6012 PASKDAGIYI
-6022 GALPDNINLM
+6022 GALPENVSPM
-6032 DVMNGTASVEEAPT
+6032 DDTAPVAGAPT
-6046 VLMAV
+6046 MLWAG
-6051 NNAIFNVNG
+6051 NNANFNVNG
-6060 NGDIDLKGNVMAKDG
+6060 NGDIDLEGDVIAEAGKVS
-6075 EVAATIS
+6075 ATIS
-6082 GKGDITVGNEEG
+6082 DKGDITVGNEKG
-6094 VAETTI
+6094 DAKTTI
-6100 MAQKDVTLKTEEG
+6100 MAQENVTLETKEG
-6113 NIKVSKGIQSTEE
+6113 DIDVVKGIQSTKE
-6126 SVSVQTGKGDITV
+6126 SVSVQTGKGNITV
-6139 GRDNVVDGKTITAK
+6139 GRESAKPGEIVDDKETIKAAQNVNVETDLGTVYILGKTITE
-6153 KDVSVGTD
+6153 S
-6161 LGTIYIQGE
+6161 
-6170 TSTETGDITM
+6170 GDITM
-6180 KAGKNNYKEG
+6180 KAGKDKYEG
-6190 SDGGNFVI
+6190 GTDKGNFVI
-6198 RDDGQVN
+6198 RDDGKVI

-6259 GDIEVGHTVN
+6259 GDI
-6269 AETGTVSLQTGKG
+6269 
-6282 DISIGADVTAGND
+6282 SIGADVTAGND
-6295 VKMKVNTGDVTVGDG
+6295 VKMKVNTGNVTV
-6310 VTGDDAGSS
+6310 GSS
-6319 GQGNVVAKN
+6319 GQGNVVATN

-6352 SVSVKTKEGNIN
+6352 SVSVKTKEGDIN

-6397 STEKGDIT
+6397 STETGDIT
-6405 MKAGKDSYQ
+6405 LKAGKDSYLP
-6414 ADEGSGEDLVQNG
+6414 DTGSGEDWVQNG
-6427 NFIIKDDG
+6427 NFVIRDDG
-6435 KVNAGGA
+6435 KVSSGGG
-6442 VNLKGRNGDIHITE
+6442 VILNGRNGDIHITE
-6456 AIEAKKGIT
+6456 DIEAKKGIT
-6465 TSITEKG
+6465 ANITELG
-6472 NVYFDREVNVKDD
+6472 SVYFDREVKTTED
-6485 VNITTEDGSIAIGK
+6485 VNITTENGDISIGK
-6499 TVTSTEGNVN
+6499 TVSSEEGNVN
-6509 LQTGTGSILIGEDV
+6509 LQTGTGAILIGQDI

-6528 VTIATKKG
+6528 ITISSREG
-6536 SVIVGDT
+6536 SVVVGDIN
-6543 DTGRAGNVLSKKGDV
+6543 TGKDGDVLSKTGNV

-6568 IVKSVKA
+6568 IVKTVTA
-6575 QEGSIDIQV
+6575 QQGSIDVQV
-6584 GTGGVAI
+6584 GTGGVSI
-6591 GDNGPGVETVTAYK
+6591 GNNGPGVETVTAYK
-6605 NIDVAVD
+6605 NIDIGVD
-6612 LGRIEINGKTST
+6612 LGRIEIYGKTST
-6624 KKGDISMS
+6624 KTGDISMS
-6632 AAESE
+6632 AAENQ
-6637 YVPGGQNIIIAQN
+6637 YIPGGQNIIIAQN
-6650 GELDSGRDARLTG
+6650 GELDSARDARLTG

-6673 VKAVRNLNA
+6673 VKATRNLDVT
-6682 KVLDEGDIVYDKTVN
+6682 VLDEGDIALDRDVN
-6697 VNGDVTAKTDKGSIS
+6697 TS
-6712 VAKEVTGNLVDLDT
+6712 
-6726 GKGNITV
+6726 
-6733 SGDIRSNTDVTMH
+6733 
-6746 TGTGDISVK
+6746 
-6755 NVNAQGNTTI
+6755 
-6765 SDTGRGNVNG
+6765 
-6775 KNIVSGGTTHVS
+6775 
-6787 LTKGDLFLNL
+6787 F
-6797 AEGKAVVL
+6797 
-6805 RMEDNT
+6805 
-6811 KASKV
+6811 
-6816 GTVLADASGGAG
+6816 
-6828 PDVELTGNYIPIGT
+6828 P
-6842 LAAKNGNTVFE
+6842 AA
-6853 VTAMGANNQKL
+6853 
-6864 ISGEIT
+6864 
-6870 VGSLRSRTNTHMP
+6870 
-6883 TLWANRGN
+6883 
-6891 IHVDEGDL
+6891 
-6899 AIDDVLAVD
+6899 
-6908 KIHLE
+6908 
-6913 NKLTDL
+6913 
-6919 AIFGRTPTRDG
+6919 
-6930 EQLYYWNNLE
+6930 
-6940 MANSKTRPF
+6940 RP
-6949 MLYANGKVRTHRA
+6949 MWR
-6962 VLIDAGRYYGKLY
+6962 
-6975 GDNLSVVDMMRERLT
+6975 
-6990 NEHGQYT
+6990 
-6997 FDRTWY
+6997 
-7003 TKPGEI
+7003 
-7009 LKEKVLFGMDT
+7009 
-7020 VDEDIRR
+7020 
-7027 HNASSGQLM
+7027 

>member
-44 EAATE
+44 EAAIT
-49 IVRKEGVTG
+49 RKDGTAINPTG
-58 PQITHPENNNN
+58 N
-69 VYNID
+69 VYDIM
-74 PEGSSGNFAYNRFE
+74 PEGASADGKFAYNRFSQ
-88 KFNLDSGHIANL
+88 FVLDQNQIANL
-100 NFKEAAALANLV
+100 KFKSASASVDASTLANLV
-112 NNQVSINGIVNAV
+112 NSKVTINGIVNAV
-125 KNGKIDGHLLFL
+125 KGGAIDGHLIFL

-144 GASGVINAGQFT
+144 GSTGVINAGQFT
-156 GIVPTQTAFDK
+156 GIVPTEAAFNK
-167 LYNSSNPATDIT
+167 LYNETSKPADVIT
-179 LDTVQNL
+179 QAAIDQIIKDG
-186 NAYAN
+186 AYAAVQT
-191 DKAIDISGKIN
+191 DAEGGKTGVIDISGKIN

-211 GIININ
+211 GIINIK
-217 DGAKIQS
+217 DGAQIQS
-224 TKNLDFKDLVNIQN
+224 TKDLNFTNLVNIAG
-238 GANADLGELT
+238 GANSGLENLT
-248 KVEGSGGEIVLAAKQ
+248 ASAGTGGDIILAAKQ
-263 VSDVKD
+263 VSEVKD

-275 ENGQDKTEANA
+275 KNGQDKTEANA

-296 NAAVNIGKDKTD
+296 NAAVNIGKNVTIINKDK
-308 QGVEITSSD
+308 
-317 GAVKITAES
+317 AVKITAES

-338 TDTLKKVIFGQGE
+338 TSTLKSLILGDEK
-351 TIIDGLVD
+351 TILDGLVD
-359 KLAKKEAG
+359 KLAGKEAG
-367 ANKYVFVNYSN
+367 ANNYLFVNYSN

-395 NSIDIEAKS
+395 NNIDIEAKS

-437 TVSRVYN
+437 TVSRVFN
-444 NADVVIDGNLTA
+444 SADVVIEGNLTA
-456 TGADATT
+456 MGAEATT

-468 IAANADTKVDISATA
+468 IATNADTKVELSATA

-502 KSKVTVKEGAT
+502 KSKVTVKAGTT

-523 IEAVTGSDINV
+523 VEAVTGSDINV
-534 NVGAVGA
+534 NVGAVGTK
-541 QSYVVSNVGVANYDN
+541 SYVVSNVGVANYDN
-556 SAEVVLNRSI
+556 SAVVVLNRSI

-572 INAEN
+572 VKAEN
-577 KITGLKMTV
+577 NITGLKMTV
-586 DNTVKTSTGSETGK
+586 DNTVKSPSPTEPGK
-600 DTADTSATDEA
+600 DTQAADDDDKQQDDA
-611 DISAEQGNTGTEKSE
+611 DANAEKNKGDAGKSD
-626 DEKESEQKSVDPTQL
+626 DEKESEKKSIDPTKLIGDASVDTKSQGGTSQGTQSQDPTGTQDDE
-641 IKDAFVDTNDDK
+641 IGAEDTQTQDAEG
-653 TKDAAGSDGKGG
+653 A
-665 IQDVKDKLEGT
+665 IQKVKDKVEGT
-676 NEGGDN
+676 NEGGEN
-682 EKKNSA
+682 ANKTSA
-688 FGLGAAVGVVSNTN
+688 FGLGASVGVVSNTN

-715 AAKPA
+715 ATKPVA
-720 AGDTTP
+720 GDSGDSTPSDGTPTTGDTTP
-726 ASGTPAE
+726 PSGTPSGDSA
-733 GGTQTGDDS
+733 QTGEGA

-747 GTTPTTPPAPDGSV
+747 DTTPTTPPAPDGSV
-761 NISAKTLMT
+761 NVSAKTLMMPS
-770 ATTTNEDALQF
+770 ADKEDKENSF
-781 TVKNSLAKAKVEIGA
+781 NFSVKNTLANAKVEIGA
-796 AVLVSNVKNNATVLM
+796 AVLVSNVKNDATVLM
-811 DSDDT
+811 DSDSDGT
-816 NHATITSNGAVSLN
+816 KFAQIKGGKVSLD
-830 AAAGMGKYPAP
+830 AGAGMGKYKVNQP
-841 PEKEDGGD
+841 KTGEDGKP
-849 GDSGSGTDAG
+849 T
-859 NGQNA
+859 Q
-864 GSGTDTGT
+864 
-872 GQTTNPETGNGT
+872 ET
-884 GQNAGGESGNAGT
+884 E
-897 ATNTGSDTNTNPPAD
+897 
-912 GGDDDTDAEE
+912 EVE

-933 EGTSEEETPGTF
+933 EGTSEEEKPGTF

-952 VNTLKNNAIVMLGQQ
+952 VNTLKNNAIVMLGQK

-980 AATSAEGT
+980 ATTGAEGT

-1022 LTGEESL
+1022 LAGAESL
-1029 EVSANN
+1029 EISAENSMD
-1035 ELDAKNTA
+1035 LKNTA
-1043 QNSGKGDSVG
+1043 QNSGKGNSVG

-1078 AGFTTIT
+1078 SGFTTIT

-1102 TEGAKAFGIG
+1102 GEGAKAFGIG
-1112 VGIINYDINSIA
+1112 VGIINYNINSIA

-1130 SGLTAPTV
+1130 SGIAAPAAGT
-1138 VDAKNPTDTE
+1138 TDE
-1148 KAAQKIYEDAKLARD
+1148 AKAAKKIYEDSKLVRD

-1171 KLGDKTAVNE
+1171 KLGTSTASGT
-1181 KYVPVAKGT
+1181 KGT
-1190 ITTGGLVAA
+1190 ITTGGLVSA

-1220 KDDDDSSGAEGDDG
+1220 KDDE
-1234 ENKPQDSEKWT
+1234 DSEKWT
-1245 KWSKQGTEGSGDAKK
+1245 KWSKQGEEGSKDAKK
-1260 NAQNME
+1260 NAQDME
-1266 NDNLQSQNES
+1266 NDNLKSQNDP

-1291 ANPDQGSSSDDDSED
+1291 ANPDQASSSDDDSED

-1344 KNGTEDDPA
+1344 KSGTEDEPS
-1353 PVLAASLS
+1353 PVLATSLS

-1368 ITLGGTGVK
+1368 ITLGGTSVK

-1384 STKVGIG
+1384 ATAKVGIG

-1408 NSELPMA
+1408 NTDLPMA
-1415 LMVSNSATKIGI
+1415 LLVSNSATKIGI
-1427 EVAAGMGTSTGDGH
+1427 EVAAGMGTSTGDGL
-1441 GVNVNGA
+1441 GVSVNGA

-1462 LMINT
+1462 LMINN

-1486 GGLSGIKGS
+1486 GGLSGLKGS
-1495 GESTTVGVGGAVAI
+1495 GEGANVGVGGAVAI
-1509 SKLENDLK
+1509 SNLENDLK
-1517 SGIIGGEY
+1517 SGIIRGDY
-1525 TVFSSVDVT
+1525 TVLSSVDVE
-1534 AEKGTTQ
+1534 AQKGTTQ
-1541 INGALAGTKGG
+1541 INGVLAGTKGS

-1573 DATVTSLGDVNV
+1573 NATVTSLGDVNV

-1655 AKEQLKKQAGD
+1655 AKEQLKKQANN
-1666 ALDKEAAQQAS
+1666 AVDKEAAQQKD
-1677 NKNILEGAGLDTTG
+1677 NKDALEGTGLDTTG
-1691 ASYLDTKSARS
+1691 ASYLDTKSAQS
-1702 SLDELD
+1702 SLDEMD

-1727 QDEDDAKSD
+1727 KDEDDAKGD

-1780 ITANTVNGEAATDA
+1780 ITASAVNGEAATDA

-1827 NFEKNTITGKSISE
+1827 NFEKNTITGKSVSE
-1841 QALNTSSII
+1841 QALNSSSII

-1862 SMGLSLAYNSLNNTT
+1862 SMGLSLTYNSLNNTT
-1877 GTYLKDNK
+1877 GTYLKNNK

-1897 LATDNTGKALAV
+1897 LATANTGKALAV

-1952 TLSVT
+1952 ALSVT

-1977 VGVGGAVAYTSV
+1977 VGMGGAVAYTSV

-2132 MATTGDATTTVNAGR
+2132 MATTGNVTTVNTTVNAGR

-2233 VGINKITGSTNAL
+2233 VGINKITGNTNAL

-2418 FAKDLTVDA
+2418 FAKDLAVDA

-2467 LSNVNATFDGE
+2467 LSNVNAVFDGK

-2496 SLAAGMIGVA
+2496 SLAAGMVGVA

-2525 DSELKAK
+2525 DSGLKAK
-2532 ERTDGKNI
+2532 ERTNGKNI
-2540 SVLATN
+2540 SVLAKN

-2590 AYNVDVKAADKLTAK
+2590 AYDVDVKATDKLTAK

-2702 EGTKKEIDVH
+2702 EGTKKEINVH

-2750 LEKAKEMSV
+2750 LENAKKMSV

-2856 GSEIEVKAGTGAIGI
+2856 NGSEIEVKAGTGAIGI
-2871 GVGVGYAGIVNKGS
+2871 GVGVGYAGIVNKGA

-2968 KKANALEA
+2968 EKANALEA

-2997 GKKDE
+2997 GKKDA
-3002 NGKIIS
+3002 NGKIVT

-3020 TFTANSFHLGATND
+3020 TFTANSFRLGATND

-3067 VAGGRFN
+3067 VAGGSFN
-3074 AGIVEFASTLGNAN
+3074 AGTVEFASTLGNAN

-3125 STFGENTNLI
+3125 SAFGENTNLI

-3173 TLTGGTATNPNK
+3173 SLTGKANTSNK
-3185 LNTLTVATYGENKGK
+3185 LASLQVGTYGENKGK

-3218 RNDSINNVTSTL
+3218 RNDSINKVTSTL
-3230 GGQWET
+3230 GGKWET

-3271 YITTNTNADVADGT
+3271 YIDTTTEAKVENNTE
-3285 VITADRTHI
+3285 ITADRTHI
-3294 GTANAITTGAYDD
+3294 GTGNAITTGAYDD
-3307 TNEKGA
+3307 TNDKGD

-3340 VENGTVTIGSNAKI
+3340 KENGTVTIGDKAKI

-3391 ILDIHN
+3391 NLNIHN
-3397 NVNVESGAILS
+3397 NVNVGSGATLS

-3413 STEDIT
+3413 STEDI
-3419 IAAYDNLTMKSQVDG
+3419 ILAAYDNLTMKSQVDG

-3494 NYSVISITTPRVK
+3494 NYSIISITTPRVR

-3512 DDKDIGKDMGT
+3512 DDKDIGKDKGT

-3568 TSDAVTADEALPKT
+3568 TSDAVAADEALPKT

-3688 ERTRIQDEMVRLGLT
+3688 ERTRIKEEMEKLGLT
-3703 ENDKNGNI
+3703 ETDSSGKT
-3711 VYSNSGRP
+3711 VYSNTGRP

-3741 LIGTGNLHANSA
+3741 LTGTGNLHANSA

-3780 TYNGFDNVIP
+3780 YYNGFDNVIP
-3790 PGASEGNPVINRT
+3790 AGASQGNPVINRT

-3810 SFREIYG
+3810 SFNEIYG
-3817 VGDKNTELA
+3817 VENGKAA

-3845 EEKRQQLKQEVE
+3845 PEKRGQLKQEVE
-3857 NAANIELAD
+3857 NAVNIELAD

-3976 TNNDLITAAENNMD
+3976 TNNDLITAAEQKMSGEYINVWAGTPLENIVPPLMVWVRNNS
-3990 FYEVTLFE
+3990 L
-3998 GIPFFER
+3998 
-4005 KIMVRKPGTNL
+4005 KK
-4016 SGNATTTYERPASS
+4016 SGSATKEYTRPASS
-4030 IEATGYIAGRD
+4030 VEATGYIAGRD

-4065 VTETQLAEA
+4065 VTELQLKAAKE
-4074 QKRPASRAAVV
+4074 RPASRAVVV
-4085 QNRTMY
+4085 QNHTMY
-4091 KVNDGGAQWN
+4091 KVNDGGAKWKD
-4101 STEKVFDYVP
+4101 SYFDYEA

-4135 LTGKIAST
+4135 LTGKIAGT
-4143 GDGRILAADGAADIT
+4143 GNGRILAADGAAIIT

-4169 GNVLNNQREGVITIA
+4169 GKVLNNQREGVITIA
-4184 DTANDTWT
+4184 DTAKDTWT
-4192 EYKRGQTRS
+4192 EYRRGQTRT
-4201 ITGYANY
+4201 ITGYVQ
-4208 LKAHAKDGDPY
+4208 HMIDHRKDGDPY
-4219 ATASVTTDTDKVLS
+4219 ASAVVTTDTDKVLS
-4233 MDSTL
+4233 MDRTL
-4238 TYTPKANQTYNWTK
+4238 IYTPKEKQTYNWTK

-4278 ATALRSE
+4278 ATELKGE
-4285 AKVVRQA
+4285 AKVVREA
-4292 EPREYGLPEGAVIQQ
+4292 PLKEYGLPEGAVIRQWKKG
-4307 DSTTGLAGNTLRLD
+4307 DSDDYVVTGNTLRLD
-4321 TTSNQLEHWQSE
+4321 TTSNQLSSWRSE

-4357 TKTLKTYSYS
+4357 SKTLKTYNYS
-4367 ISASEPISIGLIGD
+4367 ISASEPITIGLIGD

-4388 ASTNANG
+4388 ASTNVKG

-4453 VTGQD
+4453 VTGRD

-4464 VTDNIQ
+4464 VTDNIR

-4486 GGFLNDQPLPGNVT
+4486 GGFLNDQPLPGNVE
-4500 IVALKSQDGDTA
+4500 IVALKSKDGNN
-4512 FSSNAALGDVTL
+4512 SSVSNAALGTVSL

-4531 QSGSGTTV
+4531 QRGTGTTV

-4608 VNLTVLDGGFID
+4608 VNLTVANGGFID

-4655 NYTYKGAYIEGLEKA
+4655 NYIYKGAYIEGLEKA
-4670 RDEYRANVEAAYDI
+4670 RDDYRANVVAAYDI
-4684 ETVYASTDYQDYK
+4684 ETVYTSTDYQNYK
-4697 ARTGSYA
+4697 ARTGDYA
-4704 NKTDEEIAAKLE
+4704 GKTDEEIATKLE
-4716 ADGHQKYADYAKY
+4716 EDGHQKYADYAKY
-4729 ETAAAYRTAHKI
+4729 ETAAAYRAAHKI

-4814 SQYADAN
+4814 SQYDNADA
-4821 AYLDADA
+4821 YLEADA
-4828 TYTDLKDKAD
+4828 KYKDLVDKAD
-4838 HPTFEWTKDM
+4838 PKKRTFEWTKEM

-4911 KQLLNVGASDVKVEK
+4911 KKLLNVGASDVKVEK

-4950 LKEKDS
+4950 LKEKES
-4956 QESGAQE
+4956 QESGTQE

-4980 TETVGNDVHSVIN
+4980 TETVDNGVHSAIN
-4993 VGAIDA
+4993 VGAINA
-4999 KSGDKTYDVRLHSAK
+4999 KSDDNKTYDVRLHSAK

-5029 RNLILTGGEE
+5029 KNLILTGGEE
-5039 SIGEAYKPLTVSLT
+5039 SIGEADKPLTVSLT
-5053 GDITEAR
+5053 GDMTEAR

-5081 SAGDTISLN
+5081 SAGDTISLQ
-5090 SHKGFLMSSANSDIA
+5090 SDKGFKMSNANGDIA
-5105 VSYINAGKT
+5105 KSYINAGKN
-5114 LQFVADETTG
+5114 LVFAANATTG
-5124 IVGNADHAIR
+5124 IVGEANNSIR
-5134 ILNDRAPV
+5134 ILNDRATV
-5142 DITAGTAYI
+5142 DITAGSAYI
-5151 KGVGNTDIRNG
+5151 AGVGNTEIKNG
-5162 TLVLGTINT
+5162 TLLLGTIKT
-5171 TNEFVAES
+5171 AGEFVATS
-5179 EGSLSVGQ
+5179 EGSLTVGR
-5187 EEEKDSAG
+5187 EEEKDDSG

-5201 VEGKINSGGNVTL
+5201 GSVNAGGNVTL
-5214 SAADKLTLDGAVK
+5214 DAQDSLTLDGKVT
-5227 AGNQTDAKKVLTL
+5227 AGDLENAKKTLTL
-5240 KAVNGDITQTAKGAI
+5240 KADNGDITQTAKGAI

-5285 ETESGKAI
+5285 ETEPGKAI
-5293 DGNVRIIDN
+5293 DGNVRIKDN
-5302 SDALVVAV
+5302 SDALTVAV
-5310 KRDVTGDISVE
+5310 NRDVTGDISVE
-5321 NLRENGALT
+5321 NNGALT

-5350 QAAGTTLDAGKDV
+5350 QMPETTLAAGNNVT
-5363 KLTSTNG
+5363 LTSTNAG
-5370 ALAANGNIKA
+5370 I
-5380 QENIE
+5380 
-5385 LKSDGDLTQAAD
+5385 
-5397 STLNA
+5397 TLNNMSKINA
-5402 GKDVNLTSTNG
+5402 TGGHISLDAAKAVEVGMSSNLTAEKSISLNANDDIMLHTAVSLKADNVNLASRDKGITQEVGAPTPGIVAGNVTVSAATGVHLDATGNMFNAITVNASGENTSINGSVTIRDSADTLELSINPIINGDVIVENGVVTTSTSSSGFSQPNYNG
-5413 ALAANGNIK
+5413 DKIF
-5422 AQENIILK
+5422 ENPNSSAGVIHVNTDIQ
-5430 AKGDLTQ
+5430 AKGD
-5437 AADSTLDAGK
+5437 
-5447 DVNLTSTNG
+5447 
-5456 ALTANG
+5456 
-5462 NIKAQE
+5462 
-5468 NIDLKA
+5468 
-5474 KGDLTQAAGSTLDAR
+5474 
-5489 MNVEMT
+5489 
-5495 STNGN
+5495 
-5500 LTQAANTEIKA
+5500 
-5511 GQNVTQTAQNG
+5511 
-5522 ALVNDGKIVSL
+5522 
-5533 DGGIT
+5533 GIT
-5538 LTAKGDL
+5538 D
-5545 TQGAKLSA
+5545 
-5553 DKDIKVTSEN
+5553 
-5563 GALANNNSIIS
+5563 
-5574 GNGNIVLKAEKDLTQ
+5574 
-5589 GLKGILAANNRE
+5589 
-5601 KEVQLTSVNGGITQ
+5601 
-5615 QATEEESAG
+5615 
-5624 IQAKKVTVVS
+5624 
-5634 KNSVDLW
+5634 
-5641 GVNNYFDAITVQSS
+5641 
-5655 VANAP
+5655 
-5660 IQGSVSIFDCADNM
+5660 GS
-5674 ELSILPVVNG
+5674 
-5684 NIKVEN
+5684 
-5690 RESAGAIQV
+5690 
-5699 TSELNANGNGADAKG
+5699 G
-5714 DITLQSKGNIVT
+5714 DITLKSKGT
-5726 ERKLTAA
+5726 
-5733 NDVTATSTDGAMTI
+5733 
-5747 GGDVSASNNITLQ
+5747 
-5760 SKEAMQTTGKLTA
+5760 MQTTGKLTA
-5773 ADDVNLTSTSGDVT
+5773 AEDVKLTSTSGDVT
-5787 IGGDVTTGTQE
+5787 ISGDVTTGTQT
-5798 PKFEDLNNDGIPE
+5798 PKLVDSDVQTDIELGGE
-5811 VQEPYNALVIH
+5811 VIKMPTLSGEYNALVIH
-5822 AGGAIQEAEGV
+5822 AGGAIQETDGV
-5833 KIATP
+5833 KIDTP
-5838 VVETYSAKGVSMES
+5838 VVETYSGKGVSMES
-5852 KNNTFEFFL
+5852 ENNTFGFFL
-5861 ADALGDN
+5861 ADALEGKEG
-5868 TIINGSVKAVTSYAG
+5868 INGSIKAVTSYAD
-5883 GEDQTFT
+5883 GEDKVFT
-5890 AGVGVSVVGDVEF
+5890 AGVGASVLGDVEF
-5903 TNLHQDGHLG
+5903 TNLHKDGGLG
-5913 LLMLHPERDISV
+5913 LLILHPEQLEQTDTEVKKEKEIKV
-5925 LEGNGAEG
+5925 LGGNGAKG

-5943 GLLGDAT
+5943 GLLGDAS

-5955 VIDSTN
+5955 VVDSTN
-5961 GSFYGIGKSLT
+5961 GSFYGIGKGI
-5972 AGHDVNV
+5972 AAVNDVNV
-5979 SVGDAVYYIGGTN
+5979 SVGDAVYYISGTDKVN
-5992 NDGTGKA
+5992 QKDKA
-5999 LYAGHDIVIETKN
+5999 LYAGNDIIIETKN
-6012 SASEDAGIYI
+6012 STTEDAGIYI
-6022 GALPDNINLM
+6022 GALPEDISLM
-6032 DVMNGTASVEEAPT
+6032 GGTAPVAGAPT
-6046 VLMAV
+6046 KLWAGR
-6051 NNAIFNVNG
+6051 NANFNVNG
-6060 NGDIDLKGNVMAKDG
+6060 NGDIDLEGDVIAEVG
-6075 EVAATIS
+6075 EVAATVA

-6113 NIKVSKGIQSTEE
+6113 NIKVAKGIQSTGE

-6139 GRDNVVDGKTITAK
+6139 GRDKVVDGKTITAK
-6153 KDVSVGTD
+6153 KDVSVGTN

-6170 TSTETGDITM
+6170 TSTVNGDITM
-6180 KAGKNNYKEG
+6180 KAGKDKYEG
-6190 SDGGNFVI
+6190 GTGNGNFVI

-6205 SGGGVGLYGRNGD
+6205 SGGGVTLEGRNGD

-6228 KGLTASITEQG
+6228 KGLTASITEKG
-6239 NVYFDTN
+6239 NVYFDTDVDVTEN
-6246 VSVTNDVNITTEK
+6246 VDISTDKGNINVGNNVNS
-6259 GDIEVGHTVN
+6259 DN
-6269 AETGTVSLQTGKG
+6269 GTVKLQTGEG
-6282 DISIGADVTAGND
+6282 NISIGADVTAGND
-6295 VKMKVNTGDVTVGDG
+6295 VKMKVNTGNVTVGDG
-6310 VTGDDAGSS
+6310 VTGDDASSS
-6319 GQGNVVAKN
+6319 GKGNVVAKN

-6339 NVSITKSVDSQNG
+6339 NVGITKSVDSQNG
-6352 SVSVKTKEGNIN
+6352 SVSVKTKDGDIN

-6397 STEKGDIT
+6397 STENGDIT
-6405 MKAGKDSYQ
+6405 MKAGKDTYLPDTGS
-6414 ADEGSGEDLVQNG
+6414 DENLVQNG

-6435 KVNAGGA
+6435 KVNSGGA
-6442 VNLKGRNGDIHITE
+6442 VNLKGRNGDIHITD
-6456 AIEAKKGIT
+6456 AIEAQKGIT

-6472 NVYFDREVNVKDD
+6472 NVYFEKDVTVKDD
-6485 VNITTEDGSIAIGK
+6485 VNITTEDGNIAIGK
-6499 TVTSTEGNVN
+6499 TITSTEGSVN

-6523 TAEKD
+6523 TGVKN
-6528 VTIATKKG
+6528 VTISTTAG
-6536 SVIVGDT
+6536 NVIVGDT

-6584 GTGGVAI
+6584 GTGGVTI
-6591 GDNGPGVETVTAYK
+6591 GNNGPGVETVSAYK

-6624 KKGDISMS
+6624 QKGDISMS

-6673 VKAVRNLNA
+6673 VKVIRNLDA
-6682 KVLDEGDIVYDKTVN
+6682 TVLDEGDISLDRDVN
-6697 VNGDVTAKTDKGSIS
+6697 VI
-6712 VAKEVTGNLVDLDT
+6712 
-6726 GKGNITV
+6726 
-6733 SGDIRSNTDVTMH
+6733 
-6746 TGTGDISVK
+6746 
-6755 NVNAQGNTTI
+6755 GNTTVTI
-6765 SDTGRGNVNG
+6765 NG
-6775 KNIVSGGTTHVS
+6775 KGSVFGHNIVSGGTTHVS

-6811 KASKV
+6811 KASTV

-6842 LAAKNGNTVFE
+6842 LAAKNGNAVFE

-6940 MANSKTRPF
+6940 MANSKTRSF
-6949 MLYANGKVRTHRA
+6949 TLYANGKVRTHRA

-7003 TKPGEI
+7003 TKPGEV

-7020 VDEDIRR
+7020 VDEDIRQ